1 LVALVHIAVFRYMS
15 SKKLSDVSEALERLL
30 RYDIAPLLDPCI
42 FGTTLTNAYRERC
55 CYTREVDATLRRH
68 EPSLRELFKASCRP
82 DAAAGREKTEL
93 MSFDEFK
100 ALMRGLSILAD
111 GDVSERQVSMCFSW
125 SRMAVIDSTSD
136 KGRLKETHLPFEGFL
151 EALCRLGGMAALP
164 TDDEISA
171 AGCSDA
177 GASLNYLRAQ
187 DENQYKQLKAERAAE
202 WGSSPKQPLS
212 RCVDHL
218 CAVMI
223 RKAEAG
229 GGAQSSKDLQ
239 LSTKEARA
247 FVKRCVVFANQGG
260 SSMGR

>member
-1 LVALVHIAVFRYMS
+1 MCILSCVHASMHAPAETCALCVSATSVPQETHLPLERFLEALCVLAHFLTYV
-15 SKKLSDVSEALERLL
+15 LSD
-30 RYDIAPLLDPCI
+30 
-42 FGTTLTNAYRERC
+42 FLTH
-55 CYTREVDATLRRH
+55 L
-68 EPSLRELFKASCRP
+68 
-82 DAAAGREKTEL
+82 
-93 MSFDEFK
+93 
-100 ALMRGLSILAD
+100 
-111 GDVSERQVSMCFSW
+111 Q
-125 SRMAVIDSTSD
+125 
-136 KGRLKETHLPFEGFL
+136 ETHLPFEGFL

-177 GASLNYLRAQ
+177 GDYLNYLRAQ

-239 LSTKEARA
+239 LSTKEVHACMHASAYARIHVQGPPA
-247 FVKRCVVFANQGG
+247 QHQGG
-260 SSMGR
+260 ACMHACICICTHTCPRTSSSAPRR